1 MQPPFPSATANW
13 RNDTYAAISP
23 ERPELSASGKT
34 VVITGA
40 GSGIGRE
47 TASAFAT
54 AGATRIALL
63 GRTEASLKQT
73 AAALPSTVSASVHV
87 VDVTSEESLA
97 QAAAAIGTWDVLIL
111 AAGHVAAP
119 SSIATSNFAEFWQS
133 FETNTKGTYASL
145 HAFLPTANTTHAAV
159 LAVTTGTTALPATMV
174 PGLSAYMSSKIAQTK
189 LIEFL
194 AAEHSNLFA
203 ATVHPG
209 MVETAIFTKSG
220 AKAESLPV
228 DKGVFRRVLFL
239 WIPNLSSLTCQ
250 CFACMLL
257 VQLPAHFMVWL
268 ASDEA
273 AFLNGRLVWANWDV
287 DELKAKADAI
297 KQSQLYTAGING
309 WPFTP

>member
-47 TASAFAT
+47 TAIAFAA
-54 AGATRIALL
+54 AGAARIALL

-119 SSIATSNFAEFWQS
+119 STIASSSFAEFWQS

-145 HAFLPTANTTHAAV
+145 HAFLPTANTSHAAV
-159 LAVTTGTTALPATMV
+159 LAVTTGTTALPSNMV
-174 PGLSAYMSSKIAQTK
+174 PGLSAYMSSKLAQTK
-189 LIEFL
+189 LIEFV
-194 AAEHSNLFA
+194 AHEHPNLFA
-203 ATVHPG
+203 GTVHPG
-209 MVETAIFTKSG
+209 MVETNIFTRSG
-220 AKAESLPV
+220 AKAENLPM
-228 DKGVFRRVLFL
+228 DK
-239 WIPNLSSLTCQ
+239 
-250 CFACMLL
+250 

-268 ASDEA
+268 ASPEA
-273 AFLNGRLVWANWDV
+273 AFLNGRLAWANWDV

>member
-13 RNDTYAAISP
+13 RNNTYAAISP

-73 AAALPSTVSASVHV
+73 AAVLPSTVSASVHV
-87 VDVTSEESLA
+87 VDVASEESLA

-145 HAFLPTANTTHAAV
+145 HAFLPTANSAHAAV

-228 DKGVFRRVLFL
+228 DK
-239 WIPNLSSLTCQ
+239 
-250 CFACMLL
+250 

-268 ASDEA
+268 ASPEA

>member
-47 TASAFAT
+47 TAIAFAT
-54 AGATRIALL
+54 AGAARVALL
-63 GRTEASLKQT
+63 GRTEASLNQT

-87 VDVTSEESLA
+87 VDVASEESLA

-111 AAGHVAAP
+111 AAGHVASP
-119 SSIATSNFAEFWQS
+119 STIASSNFAEFWQS

-145 HAFLPTANTTHAAV
+145 HAFLPTANTAHAAV
-159 LAVTTGTTALPATMV
+159 LAVTTGTATLPATMV
-174 PGLSAYMSSKIAQTK
+174 PGLSAYMASKLAQTK

-209 MVETAIFTKSG
+209 MIETSIFTRSG
-220 AKAESLPV
+220 AKAESLPM
-228 DKGVFRRVLFL
+228 DK
-239 WIPNLSSLTCQ
+239 
-250 CFACMLL
+250 

-268 ASDEA
+268 ASPEA
-273 AFLNGRLVWANWDV
+273 AFLNGRQVWANWDV